1 MTDPEPSPSPDRSP
15 SPSHIPSPSLSPSP
29 SPNQAAVRRRN
40 ARRQRQLRELKARN
54 GEISHVI
61 SELDLVI
68 SGLDLRKAQVD
79 AHESDAEAAAVVV
92 VGGQR
97 GDAGN
102 DPLPLP
108 PPPHTAEAAEAALT
122 ELALGDTRVVEL
134 APHSPR
140 APATPRGDDGA
151 PRATGSSRKAR
162 QLPGWMYE
170 RIGEAEGV

>member
-1 MTDPEPSPSPDRSP
+1 M
-15 SPSHIPSPSLSPSP
+15 
-29 SPNQAAVRRRN
+29 RRRN
-40 ARRQRQLRELKARN
+40 ARRQRQLRELEARN

-79 AHESDAEAAAVVV
+79 AQAAAAATECDAEAAAAVV

-97 GDAGN
+97 GEAAN
-102 DPLPLP
+102 DPLT
-108 PPPHTAEAAEAALT
+108 PPHTAEAAEAAPA
-122 ELALGDTRVVEL
+122 ELALGDRRVVEL

-162 QLPGWMYE
+162 QLPGWIYE
-170 RIGEAEGV
+170 RMGEVEGV

>member
-1 MTDPEPSPSPDRSP
+1 M
-15 SPSHIPSPSLSPSP
+15 
-29 SPNQAAVRRRN
+29 RRRN
-40 ARRQRQLRELKARN
+40 ARRQRQLRELEARN

-79 AHESDAEAAAVVV
+79 AHESDAEAAAAAV

-97 GDAGN
+97 GEAGN
-102 DPLPLP
+102 DPLPPP
-108 PPPHTAEAAEAALT
+108 PPPHTAEAAEAAPA
-122 ELALGDTRVVEL
+122 ELALGDRRVVEL
-134 APHSPR
+134 TPHS
-140 APATPRGDDGA
+140 PATPRGEDGA

>member
-1 MTDPEPSPSPDRSP
+1 M
-15 SPSHIPSPSLSPSP
+15 
-29 SPNQAAVRRRN
+29 RRRN
-40 ARRQRQLRELKARN
+40 ARRQRQLRELEARN

-79 AHESDAEAAAVVV
+79 AHESDAEAAAAV

-97 GDAGN
+97 GEAGN
-102 DPLPLP
+102 DPLPP
-108 PPPHTAEAAEAALT
+108 PPPPTHTAESAEAGPA
-122 ELALGDTRVVEL
+122 ELALGDRRVVEL
-134 APHSPR
+134 TPHSPR

>member
-1 MTDPEPSPSPDRSP
+1 M
-15 SPSHIPSPSLSPSP
+15 
-29 SPNQAAVRRRN
+29 RRRN
-40 ARRQRQLRELKARN
+40 ARRQRQLHELEARN
-54 GEISHVI
+54 GAISHVI

-79 AHESDAEAAAVVV
+79 AQAAAAASESDAEAVAAAV

-97 GDAGN
+97 GEAGN
-102 DPLPLP
+102 DPLSPPP
-108 PPPHTAEAAEAALT
+108 PPPHTAEAAEAAPA
-122 ELALGDTRVVEL
+122 ELALGDRRVVEL

-140 APATPRGDDGA
+140 APATPRGEDGA

>member
-1 MTDPEPSPSPDRSP
+1 M
-15 SPSHIPSPSLSPSP
+15 
-29 SPNQAAVRRRN
+29 RRRN
-40 ARRQRQLRELKARN
+40 ARRQRQLRELEARN

-68 SGLDLRKAQVD
+68 SGLDLRKAQAD
-79 AHESDAEAAAVVV
+79 AHAAAAATESDAEAAAAAV

-97 GDAGN
+97 GEAGN
-102 DPLPLP
+102 DPLPPP
-108 PPPHTAEAAEAALT
+108 PPPHTAEAAEAAPA
-122 ELALGDTRVVEL
+122 ELALGDRRVVEL
-134 APHSPR
+134 APHSPL

-162 QLPGWMYE
+162 QLPSWMYE